1 MPKLHFLTAKP
12 RGERPE
18 IQGHWRTPK
27 RTASPGP
34 IANHT
39 TWFKNNNDNS
49 KTRAMRKQYTYEAD
63 PETLKLFLFLFQS
76 QELLLL
82 SQQNL
87 QGKFR
92 HSDYNQLPKPD
103 LDLPKHQKKLESLM
117 LPLPTFLSCPRKDT
131 VLTFNL
137 WTSTPHSS
145 PNLPPKSSCGDFE
158 GTIFQVLL

>member
-1 MPKLHFLTAKP
+1 MPKLHFLTTKP
-12 RGERPE
+12 RGERLE
-18 IQGHWRTPK
+18 IQGRWRTPE
-27 RTASPGP
+27 RTAFPG
-34 IANHT
+34 ATASHT
-39 TWFKNNNDNS
+39 TWFKTNNDNN
-49 KTRAMRKQYTYEAD
+49 KTRGMYEKKQYTHEAD
-63 PETLKLFLFLFQS
+63 PETPKLFLFLFQS

-117 LPLPTFLSCPRKDT
+117 LPLPTFLSCSGKET

-137 WTSTPHSS
+137 
-145 PNLPPKSSCGDFE
+145 
-158 GTIFQVLL
+158 